1 MDFLSPF
8 LIMKKY
14 VYIIISVIIIV
25 LITFYIGRS
34 TGIKNKSDSIAKT
47 TIKVIHKDTKKLDNK
62 IDSLYNVI
70 ETLNKKNNSL
80 KSREVVYRNNSSEYK
95 IPIPN
100 NKECDTLYKIC
111 NDKIFLLEQTIAVK
125 DSIENNLNNSILT
138 LDNVIINK
146 NKIIENKDEEIGLLK
161 SINNP
166 RSKKLSISLQVG
178 TGGQITTDKKNINI
192 NRVPLY
198 IGVGVSYKIFE
209 F

>member
-1 MDFLSPF
+1 
-8 LIMKKY
+8 MKKY
-14 VYIIISVIIIV
+14 VYIIISVI
-25 LITFYIGRS
+25 LIAFYIGRS
-34 TGIKNKSDSIAKT
+34 IGIKNKSDSIAKT

-70 ETLNKKNNSL
+70 EILNKKSSSL
-80 KSREVVYRNNSSEYK
+80 KRREVIYRNKSSEHK

-111 NDKIFLLEQTIAVK
+111 NDKIFLLEQTVAVK

-138 LDNVIINK
+138 LDNIIINK
-146 NKIIENKDEEIGLLK
+146 NKIIKNKDEEIGLLK

-178 TGGQITTDKKNINI
+178 TGGQIISDKKNINI

-198 IGVGVSYKIFE
+198 VGVGVSYKIFE

>member
-1 MDFLSPF
+1 
-8 LIMKKY
+8 MKKY
-14 VYIIISVIIIV
+14 IYITISVIITV

-34 TGIKNKSDSIAKT
+34 TGIKNKSDSVAKT

-80 KSREVVYRNNSSEYK
+80 KSREVVYRNKSSEYK

-111 NDKIFLLEQTIAVK
+111 NDKIFLLEETIAVK

-138 LDNVIINK
+138 LDNIIINK
-146 NKIIENKDEEIGLLK
+146 NKIIKNKDEEIGLLK
-161 SINNP
+161 SINNQ

-192 NRVPLY
+192 TRVPLY
-198 IGVGVSYKIFE
+198 VGVGVSYKIFE

>member
-1 MDFLSPF
+1 
-8 LIMKKY
+8 MKKY
-14 VYIIISVIIIV
+14 IYIIISIIIIV

-34 TGIKNKSDSIAKT
+34 TGIKNKSDSTAKT

-80 KSREVVYRNNSSEYK
+80 KSKEVVYRNKNSEYK
-95 IPIPN
+95 IPAPN
-100 NKECDTLYKIC
+100 SKECDTLYKIC
-111 NDKIFLLEQTIAVK
+111 NNKIFLLEQTIAVK
-125 DSIENNLNNSILT
+125 DSIESNLNNSILT
-138 LDNVIINK
+138 LDSIIINK
-146 NKIIENKDEEIGLLK
+146 NRIIENKDNEIKLVK
-161 SINNP
+161 SINNQ

-198 IGVGVSYKIFE
+198 VGVGVSYKIFE

>member
-1 MDFLSPF
+1 
-8 LIMKKY
+8 MKKY

-80 KSREVVYRNNSSEYK
+80 KSREVVYRNKSSEYK

-111 NDKIFLLEQTIAVK
+111 NDKIFLLEETIAVK

-138 LDNVIINK
+138 LDNIIINK
-146 NKIIENKDEEIGLLK
+146 NKIIKNKDEEIGLLK
-161 SINNP
+161 SINNQ

-192 NRVPLY
+192 TRVPLY
-198 IGVGVSYKIFE
+198 VGVGVSYKIFE

>member
-1 MDFLSPF
+1 
-8 LIMKKY
+8 MKKY

-34 TGIKNKSDSIAKT
+34 TGIKNKSDSVAKT

-80 KSREVVYRNNSSEYK
+80 KSREVVYRNKSSEYK
-95 IPIPN
+95 IPVPN

-146 NKIIENKDEEIGLLK
+146 NKIIENKDEEIRLVK
-161 SINNP
+161 SINNQ
-166 RSKKLSISLQVG
+166 RSKKLSVSLQVG

-198 IGVGVSYKIFE
+198 VGVGISYKIFE

>member
-1 MDFLSPF
+1 
-8 LIMKKY
+8 MKKY

-34 TGIKNKSDSIAKT
+34 TGIKNKSDSVAKT

-80 KSREVVYRNNSSEYK
+80 KSREVVYRNKSSEYK

-146 NKIIENKDEEIGLLK
+146 NKIIENKDEEIRLVK
-161 SINNP
+161 SINNQ
-166 RSKKLSISLQVG
+166 RSKKLSVSLQVG

-198 IGVGVSYKIFE
+198 VGVGISYKIFE

>member
-1 MDFLSPF
+1 
-8 LIMKKY
+8 MKKY

-80 KSREVVYRNNSSEYK
+80 KSREVVYRNKSSEYK

-146 NKIIENKDEEIGLLK
+146 NKIIENKDEEIRLVK
-161 SINNP
+161 SINNQ

-178 TGGQITTDKKNINI
+178 TGGQIISDKKNINI

-198 IGVGVSYKIFE
+198 VGVGVSYKIFE

>member
-1 MDFLSPF
+1 
-8 LIMKKY
+8 MKKY

-34 TGIKNKSDSIAKT
+34 TGIKNKSDSVAKT

-80 KSREVVYRNNSSEYK
+80 KSREVVYRNKSSEYK

-111 NDKIFLLEQTIAVK
+111 NDKIFLLEETIAVK

-138 LDNVIINK
+138 LDDIIINK
-146 NKIIENKDEEIGLLK
+146 NKIIKNKDEEIGLLK

-178 TGGQITTDKKNINI
+178 TGGQIIADKKNINI

-198 IGVGVSYKIFE
+198 VGVGISYKIFE

>member
-1 MDFLSPF
+1 
-8 LIMKKY
+8 MKKY

-34 TGIKNKSDSIAKT
+34 TGIKNKSDSVAKT

-80 KSREVVYRNNSSEYK
+80 KSREVVYRNKSSEYK

-111 NDKIFLLEQTIAVK
+111 NDKIFLLEETIAVK

-138 LDNVIINK
+138 LDNIIINK
-146 NKIIENKDEEIGLLK
+146 NKIIKNKDEEIGLLK

-178 TGGQITTDKKNINI
+178 TGGQIIADKKNINI

-198 IGVGVSYKIFE
+198 VGVGVSYKIFE

>member
-1 MDFLSPF
+1 
-8 LIMKKY
+8 MKKY

-25 LITFYIGRS
+25 LIAFYIGRS

-80 KSREVVYRNNSSEYK
+80 KSREVVYRNKSSEYK

-111 NDKIFLLEQTIAVK
+111 NDKIFLLEETIAVK

-138 LDNVIINK
+138 LDNIIINK
-146 NKIIENKDEEIGLLK
+146 NKIIKNKDEEIGLLK

-178 TGGQITTDKKNINI
+178 TGGQIISDKKNINI

-198 IGVGVSYKIFE
+198 VGVGVSYKIFE

>member
-1 MDFLSPF
+1 
-8 LIMKKY
+8 MKKY

-34 TGIKNKSDSIAKT
+34 TGIKNKSDSVAKT

-80 KSREVVYRNNSSEYK
+80 KSREVVYRNKSSEYK

-178 TGGQITTDKKNINI
+178 TGGQIISDKKNINI

-198 IGVGVSYKIFE
+198 VGVGISYKIFE

>member
-1 MDFLSPF
+1 
-8 LIMKKY
+8 MKKY

-34 TGIKNKSDSIAKT
+34 DGIKNKSDSIAKT

-80 KSREVVYRNNSSEYK
+80 KSREVVYRNKSSEYK

-111 NDKIFLLEQTIAVK
+111 NDKIFLLEETIAVK

-138 LDNVIINK
+138 LDNIIINK
-146 NKIIENKDEEIGLLK
+146 NKIIKNKDEEIGLLK

-178 TGGQITTDKKNINI
+178 TGGQIISDKKNINI

-198 IGVGVSYKIFE
+198 VGVGVSYKIFE

>member
-1 MDFLSPF
+1 
-8 LIMKKY
+8 MKKY

-80 KSREVVYRNNSSEYK
+80 KSREVVYRNKSSEYK

-111 NDKIFLLEQTIAVK
+111 NDKIFLLEETIAVK

-138 LDNVIINK
+138 LDNIIINK
-146 NKIIENKDEEIGLLK
+146 NKIIKNKDEEIGLLK

-178 TGGQITTDKKNINI
+178 TGGQIISDKKNINI

-198 IGVGVSYKIFE
+198 VGVGVSYKIFE

>member
-1 MDFLSPF
+1 
-8 LIMKKY
+8 MKKY

-25 LITFYIGRS
+25 FITFYIGRS
-34 TGIKNKSDSIAKT
+34 AGIKNKSDSIAKT

-80 KSREVVYRNNSSEYK
+80 KSREVVYRNKSSEYK

-111 NDKIFLLEQTIAVK
+111 NDKIFLLEETIAVK

-138 LDNVIINK
+138 LDNIIINK
-146 NKIIENKDEEIGLLK
+146 NKIIKNKDEEIGLLK

-178 TGGQITTDKKNINI
+178 TGGQIISDKKNINI

-198 IGVGVSYKIFE
+198 VGVGVSYKIFE

>member
-1 MDFLSPF
+1 
-8 LIMKKY
+8 MKKY
-14 VYIIISVIIIV
+14 IYIIISIIIIV

-34 TGIKNKSDSIAKT
+34 AGIKNQSDSTAKT

-70 ETLNKKNNSL
+70 EILNKKNNSL
-80 KSREVVYRNNSSEYK
+80 KSKEVVYRNKNSEYK

-100 NKECDTLYKIC
+100 SKECDTLYKIC
-111 NDKIFLLEQTIAVK
+111 NNKIFLLEQTIAVK

-138 LDNVIINK
+138 LDNIIINK
-146 NKIIENKDEEIGLLK
+146 NNIIENKDNEIKLVK
-161 SINNP
+161 SINNQ

-198 IGVGVSYKIFE
+198 VGVGISYKIFE

>member
-1 MDFLSPF
+1 
-8 LIMKKY
+8 MKKY
-14 VYIIISVIIIV
+14 VYIVISVIIIV

-80 KSREVVYRNNSSEYK
+80 KSREVVYRNKSSEYK

-138 LDNVIINK
+138 LDNIIINK
-146 NKIIENKDEEIGLLK
+146 NKIIENKDEEIRLVK
-161 SINNP
+161 SINNQ
-166 RSKKLSISLQVG
+166 RSKKLSVSLQVG

-198 IGVGVSYKIFE
+198 VGVGISYKIFE

>member
-1 MDFLSPF
+1 
-8 LIMKKY
+8 MKKY

-34 TGIKNKSDSIAKT
+34 TGIKNKSDSTAKT

-80 KSREVVYRNNSSEYK
+80 KSREVVYRNKSSEYK

-111 NDKIFLLEQTIAVK
+111 NDKIFLLEETIAVK
-125 DSIENNLNNSILT
+125 DSIENNLNNSILI
-138 LDNVIINK
+138 LDNIIINK
-146 NKIIENKDEEIGLLK
+146 NKIIKNKDEEIGLLK

-178 TGGQITTDKKNINI
+178 TGGQIIADKKNINI

-198 IGVGVSYKIFE
+198 VGVGVSYKILE

>member
-1 MDFLSPF
+1 
-8 LIMKKY
+8 MKKY

-80 KSREVVYRNNSSEYK
+80 KSREVVYRNKSSEYK

-178 TGGQITTDKKNINI
+178 TGGQIIADKKNINI

-198 IGVGVSYKIFE
+198 VGVGVSYKIFE

>member
-1 MDFLSPF
+1 
-8 LIMKKY
+8 MKKY

-25 LITFYIGRS
+25 LIAFYIGRS
-34 TGIKNKSDSIAKT
+34 IGIKNKSDSIAKT

-70 ETLNKKNNSL
+70 EILNKKSSSL
-80 KSREVVYRNNSSEYK
+80 KRREVIYRNKSSEHK

-111 NDKIFLLEQTIAVK
+111 NDKIFLLEQTVAVK

-138 LDNVIINK
+138 LDNIIINK
-146 NKIIENKDEEIGLLK
+146 NKIIKNKDEEIGLLK
-161 SINNP
+161 SINSP

-178 TGGQITTDKKNINI
+178 TGGQIIVDKKNINI

>member
-1 MDFLSPF
+1 
-8 LIMKKY
+8 MKKY

-34 TGIKNKSDSIAKT
+34 TGIKNKSDSTAKT

-70 ETLNKKNNSL
+70 EILNKKNNSL
-80 KSREVVYRNNSSEYK
+80 KSKEVVYRNKNSEYK

-111 NDKIFLLEQTIAVK
+111 NNKIFLLEQTIAVK

-138 LDNVIINK
+138 LDNIIINK
-146 NKIIENKDEEIGLLK
+146 NNIIENKDNEIKLVK
-161 SINNP
+161 SINNQ

-198 IGVGVSYKIFE
+198 MGVGISYKIFE

>member
-1 MDFLSPF
+1 
-8 LIMKKY
+8 MKKY
-14 VYIIISVIIIV
+14 LYIIISVIIIV

-34 TGIKNKSDSIAKT
+34 AGIKNKSDSIAKT

-80 KSREVVYRNNSSEYK
+80 KSREVVYRNKSSEYK

-111 NDKIFLLEQTIAVK
+111 NDKIFLLEETIAVK

-138 LDNVIINK
+138 LDNIIINK
-146 NKIIENKDEEIGLLK
+146 NKIIKNKDEEIGLLK

-178 TGGQITTDKKNINI
+178 TGGQIISDKKNINI

-198 IGVGVSYKIFE
+198 VGVGVSYKILE

>member
-1 MDFLSPF
+1 
-8 LIMKKY
+8 MKKY
-14 VYIIISVIIIV
+14 IYIIISIIIIV

-34 TGIKNKSDSIAKT
+34 TGIKNKSDSTAKT

-80 KSREVVYRNNSSEYK
+80 KSKEVVYRNKNSEYK

-111 NDKIFLLEQTIAVK
+111 NNKIFLLEETIAVK

-138 LDNVIINK
+138 LDNIIINK
-146 NKIIENKDEEIGLLK
+146 NKIIKNKDEEIGLLK

-178 TGGQITTDKKNINI
+178 TGGQIISDKKNINI

-198 IGVGVSYKIFE
+198 VGVGISYKIFE

>member
-1 MDFLSPF
+1 
-8 LIMKKY
+8 MKKY
-14 VYIIISVIIIV
+14 IYIIISIIIIV

-80 KSREVVYRNNSSEYK
+80 KSREVVYRNKSSEYK

-146 NKIIENKDEEIGLLK
+146 NKIIENKDEEIRLVK
-161 SINNP
+161 SINNQ

-178 TGGQITTDKKNINI
+178 TGGQIITDKKNINI

-198 IGVGVSYKIFE
+198 MGVGISYKIFE

>member
-80 KSREVVYRNNSSEYK
+80 KSREVVYRNKSSEYK

-146 NKIIENKDEEIGLLK
+146 NKIIENKDNEIKLVK
-161 SINNP
+161 SINNQ

-178 TGGQITTDKKNINI
+178 TGGQIIADKKNINI

-198 IGVGVSYKIFE
+198 VGVGVSYKIFE

>member
-1 MDFLSPF
+1 
-8 LIMKKY
+8 MKKY

-80 KSREVVYRNNSSEYK
+80 KSREVVYRNKSSEYK

-146 NKIIENKDEEIGLLK
+146 NKIIENKDEEIRLVK
-161 SINNP
+161 SINTQ

-178 TGGQITTDKKNINI
+178 TGGQIIADKKNINI

-198 IGVGVSYKIFE
+198 VGVGVSYKIFE

>member
-1 MDFLSPF
+1 
-8 LIMKKY
+8 MKKY

-34 TGIKNKSDSIAKT
+34 TGIKNKSDSVAKT

-80 KSREVVYRNNSSEYK
+80 KSREVVYRNKSSEYK

-111 NDKIFLLEQTIAVK
+111 NDKIFLLEETIAVK

-138 LDNVIINK
+138 LDNIIINK
-146 NKIIENKDEEIGLLK
+146 NKIIKNKDEEIGLLK

-178 TGGQITTDKKNINI
+178 TGGQIISDKKNINI

-198 IGVGVSYKIFE
+198 VGVGVSYKIFE

>member
-1 MDFLSPF
+1 
-8 LIMKKY
+8 MKKY

-80 KSREVVYRNNSSEYK
+80 KSREVVYRNKSSEYK

-111 NDKIFLLEQTIAVK
+111 NDKIFLLEETIAVK

-138 LDNVIINK
+138 LDNIIINK
-146 NKIIENKDEEIGLLK
+146 NKIIKNKDEEIGLLK

-178 TGGQITTDKKNINI
+178 TGGQIIADKKNINI

-198 IGVGVSYKIFE
+198 VGVGVSYKILE

>member
-80 KSREVVYRNNSSEYK
+80 KSREVVYRNKSSEYK

-146 NKIIENKDEEIGLLK
+146 NKIIENKDEEIRLVK
-161 SINNP
+161 SINNQ

-178 TGGQITTDKKNINI
+178 TGGQIIADKKNINI

-198 IGVGVSYKIFE
+198 VGVGVSYKIFE

>member
-1 MDFLSPF
+1 
-8 LIMKKY
+8 MKKY

-80 KSREVVYRNNSSEYK
+80 KSREVVYRNKSSEYK

-111 NDKIFLLEQTIAVK
+111 NDKIFLLEETIAVK

-138 LDNVIINK
+138 LDNIIINK
-146 NKIIENKDEEIGLLK
+146 NKIIKNKDEEIGLLK

>member
-1 MDFLSPF
+1 
-8 LIMKKY
+8 MKKY

-80 KSREVVYRNNSSEYK
+80 KSREVVYRNKSSEYK
-95 IPIPN
+95 IPITN

-146 NKIIENKDEEIGLLK
+146 NKIIENKDEEIRLVK
-161 SINNP
+161 SINNQ
-166 RSKKLSISLQVG
+166 RSKKLSVSLQVG
-178 TGGQITTDKKNINI
+178 TGGKITTDKKNINI

-198 IGVGVSYKIFE
+198 VGVGISYKIFE

>member
-34 TGIKNKSDSIAKT
+34 DGIKNKSDSIAKT

-80 KSREVVYRNNSSEYK
+80 KSREVVYRNKSSEYK

-111 NDKIFLLEQTIAVK
+111 NDKIFLLEETIAVK

-138 LDNVIINK
+138 LDNIIINK
-146 NKIIENKDEEIGLLK
+146 NKIIKNKDEEIGLLK

-178 TGGQITTDKKNINI
+178 TGGQIISDKKNINI

-198 IGVGVSYKIFE
+198 VGVGVSYKIFE

>member
-1 MDFLSPF
+1 
-8 LIMKKY
+8 MKKY
-14 VYIIISVIIIV
+14 IYIIISIIIIV

-70 ETLNKKNNSL
+70 ETLNKKNSSL
-80 KSREVVYRNNSSEYK
+80 KSREVVYRNKSSEYK
-95 IPIPN
+95 IPIQN

-146 NKIIENKDEEIGLLK
+146 NKIIENKDEEIRLVK
-161 SINNP
+161 SINNQ

-178 TGGQITTDKKNINI
+178 TGGQIIADKKNINI

-198 IGVGVSYKIFE
+198 MGVGISYKIFE

>member
-1 MDFLSPF
+1 
-8 LIMKKY
+8 MKKY

-34 TGIKNKSDSIAKT
+34 SGIKNKSDSIAKT

-80 KSREVVYRNNSSEYK
+80 KSREVVYRNKSSEYK

-111 NDKIFLLEQTIAVK
+111 NDKIFLLEETIAVK

-138 LDNVIINK
+138 LDNIIINK
-146 NKIIENKDEEIGLLK
+146 NKIIKNKDEEIGLLK

-178 TGGQITTDKKNINI
+178 TGGQIISDKKNINI

-198 IGVGVSYKIFE
+198 VGVGVSYKIFE

>member
-1 MDFLSPF
+1 
-8 LIMKKY
+8 MKKY

-34 TGIKNKSDSIAKT
+34 TGIKNKSDSVAKT

-80 KSREVVYRNNSSEYK
+80 KSREVVYRNKSSEYK

-111 NDKIFLLEQTIAVK
+111 NDKIFLLEETIAVK

-138 LDNVIINK
+138 LDNIIINK
-146 NKIIENKDEEIGLLK
+146 NKIIKNKDEEIGLLK

-178 TGGQITTDKKNINI
+178 TGGQIIADKKNINI

>member
-1 MDFLSPF
+1 
-8 LIMKKY
+8 MKKY

-34 TGIKNKSDSIAKT
+34 TGIKNKSDSVAKT

-80 KSREVVYRNNSSEYK
+80 KSREVVYRNKSSEYK

-111 NDKIFLLEQTIAVK
+111 NDKIFLLEETIAVK

-138 LDNVIINK
+138 LDNIIINK
-146 NKIIENKDEEIGLLK
+146 NKIIKNKDEEIGLLK

-192 NRVPLY
+192 TRVPLY
-198 IGVGVSYKIFE
+198 VGAGVSYKIFE

>member
-1 MDFLSPF
+1 
-8 LIMKKY
+8 MKKY
-14 VYIIISVIIIV
+14 IYIIISIIIIV

-34 TGIKNKSDSIAKT
+34 TGIKNKSDSTAKT

-80 KSREVVYRNNSSEYK
+80 KSKEVVYRNKNSEYK

-111 NDKIFLLEQTIAVK
+111 NNKIFLLEQTIAVK

-138 LDNVIINK
+138 LDNIIINK
-146 NKIIENKDEEIGLLK
+146 NKIIKNKDEEIGLLK

-178 TGGQITTDKKNINI
+178 TGGQIISDKKNINI

-198 IGVGVSYKIFE
+198 VGVGISYKIFE

>member
-1 MDFLSPF
+1 
-8 LIMKKY
+8 MKKY

-80 KSREVVYRNNSSEYK
+80 KSREVVYRNKSSEYK

-111 NDKIFLLEQTIAVK
+111 NDKIFLLEETIAVK

-178 TGGQITTDKKNINI
+178 TGGQIIADKKNINI

-198 IGVGVSYKIFE
+198 VGVGVSYKIFE

>member
-1 MDFLSPF
+1 
-8 LIMKKY
+8 MKKY
-14 VYIIISVIIIV
+14 VYIIIPVIIIV

-34 TGIKNKSDSIAKT
+34 TGIKNNSDSIAKT

-80 KSREVVYRNNSSEYK
+80 KSREVVYRNKSSEYK

-111 NDKIFLLEQTIAVK
+111 NDKIFLLEETIAVK

-138 LDNVIINK
+138 LDNIIINK
-146 NKIIENKDEEIGLLK
+146 NKIIKNKDEEIGLLK

-178 TGGQITTDKKNINI
+178 TGGQIISDKKNINI

-198 IGVGVSYKIFE
+198 VGVGVSYKIFE

>member
-1 MDFLSPF
+1 
-8 LIMKKY
+8 MKKY

-34 TGIKNKSDSIAKT
+34 TGIKNKSDSVAKT

-80 KSREVVYRNNSSEYK
+80 KSREVVYRNKSSEYK

-146 NKIIENKDEEIGLLK
+146 NKIIENKDEEIRLVK
-161 SINNP
+161 SINTQ

-178 TGGQITTDKKNINI
+178 TGGQIIADKKNINI

-198 IGVGVSYKIFE
+198 VGVGVSYKIFE

>member
-1 MDFLSPF
+1 
-8 LIMKKY
+8 MKKY
-14 VYIIISVIIIV
+14 IYITISVIIIV

-34 TGIKNKSDSIAKT
+34 TGIKNKSDSVAKT

-80 KSREVVYRNNSSEYK
+80 KSREVVYRNKSSEYK

-111 NDKIFLLEQTIAVK
+111 NDKIFLLEETIAVK

-138 LDNVIINK
+138 LDNIIINK
-146 NKIIENKDEEIGLLK
+146 NKIIKNKDEEIGLLK

-178 TGGQITTDKKNINI
+178 TGGQIIADKKNINI

-198 IGVGVSYKIFE
+198 VGVGVSYKIFE